1 MKTPPEG
8 YATVTPYLIVKGASA
23 AIDYYK
29 RVFNATERMRL
40 GGPND
45 MVMHAELV
53 IGSSVIMLADECP
66 QMKALGP
73 DSTGGSPVII
83 HLYVENVDEVYQRA
97 LDAGATA
104 EQPLENKF
112 YGDRSGSIRDPFG
125 HRWSLATHIEDVSP
139 EEMQRRM
146 AAMMPPA

>member
-73 DSTGGSPVII
+73 VSVGGSPVII
-83 HLYVENVDEVYQRA
+83 HLYVENVDDVYQRA
-97 LDAGATA
+97 LDAGATS

-146 AAMMPPA
+146 AAMMPQ

>member
-73 DSTGGSPVII
+73 DSVGGSPVII

-97 LDAGATA
+97 LDAGATS

-112 YGDRSGSIRDPFG
+112 YGDPFG

-146 AAMMPPA
+146 AAMMPPAAP